1 MVFSYADQAGKAGG
15 KTDVSS
21 RYWWTV
27 ICYHGYM
34 GGKRIQHKR
43 FFVLFSVCL
52 DFSRFYYCCLS
63 FLMLSLMS
71 ALEWDN
77 DRHGTRLLSK
87 LTTISHRKGFT
98 SNKLVANDGG
108 TKDLFNFGIGGVG
121 FVYVHGWWW
130 LRLCPHG
137 NEFGEFD

>member
-1 MVFSYADQAGKAGG
+1 
-15 KTDVSS
+15 
-21 RYWWTV
+21 
-27 ICYHGYM
+27 
-34 GGKRIQHKR
+34 
-43 FFVLFSVCL
+43 
-52 DFSRFYYCCLS
+52 
-63 FLMLSLMS
+63 MLSLMS

-130 LRLCPHG
+130 LRLRPHG